1 MPERGHHPR
10 GPEGGGVVAWPEEP
24 DINDPMLYTPR
35 ESPRVLK
42 AGDVPAAA
50 PPDESGFVFDADETW
65 SDPLEILHM
74 EQAAKPRPRAG
85 GGPDVENPY
94 ARRHAPARG
103 AAALATADATV
114 GSPVA
119 FRGWPVVHASVI
131 AVCMALLAFIGVM
144 MMPQLAGYF
153 WADLSN
159 FAFINGEVLTYD
171 RALVDNYKKYRDYL
185 RQDMIYQGVF
195 VDGVHVGG
203 MTVAQADEALRQN
216 QAATANAFSLTINIG
231 NKSWVLDNSSIP
243 ATRYLDSVLQQAYA
257 VGRQNTTAIIGTSM
271 TPFRERVDTMLDSLQ
286 RYVYLKSNAA
296 YDHAA
301 VRAKLDEIAAY
312 VTRVP
317 VDSQILSFDPN
328 VRAFTFS
335 DEQAGVTI
343 DTDALYQQVIAKL
356 DQGVAGESITV
367 PPTLI
372 TPAIT
377 KTDMMNNFK
386 LVAAFTTETTGDKN
400 RNNNISLACQAING
414 MVLMPGET
422 FSFNQKT
429 GERTLAKGY
438 REAGA
443 IAAGQLIEDVGGG
456 ICQVSSTLFN
466 AVVRAD
472 LEITSRSPHAWPSTY
487 VKIGEDATVNWPNLD
502 FKFTNQKSTPV
513 FILAYYK
520 DRKCS
525 AEVWGMSLGVG
536 VTIDLESRTIRTIEP
551 TSEVKYVNNPSL
563 ATGESKETVKART
576 GYVVDTYK
584 VWFKD
589 GVEAKRS
596 LLYTTTY
603 KAYQRT
609 IEFN

>member
-1 MPERGHHPR
+1 M
-10 GPEGGGVVAWPEEP
+10 AWQ
-24 DINDPMLYTPR
+24 DDFDVNDPALY
-35 ESPRVLK
+35 
-42 AGDVPAAA
+42 AA
-50 PPDESGFVFDADETW
+50 PKAPRILRAGEQPDAAPTEAADYVFDEPETW
-65 SDPLEILHM
+65 DDSLETLPTVKTAPRTARM
-74 EQAAKPRPRAG
+74 EAADA
-85 GGPDVENPY
+85 NPY
-94 ARRHAPARG
+94 AKRRAPARAEPR
-103 AAALATADATV
+103 AADSGDLLQ
-114 GSPVA
+114 SPSR
-119 FRGWPVVHASVI
+119 FRGKPVVYASVI
-131 AVCMALLAFIGVM
+131 AVCMALLAVICVM

-153 WADLSN
+153 WADLGN
-159 FAFINGEVLTYD
+159 YAFINGEMLAYD
-171 RALVDNYKKYRDYL
+171 RELVGNYKKYRDYL

-216 QAATANAFSLTINIG
+216 NAAKANSFSLAINIG
-231 NKSWVLDNSSIP
+231 NKSWVLDNSNVP
-243 ATRYLDSVLQQAYA
+243 ATRYLDSVLKQAYA
-257 VGRQNTTAIIGTSM
+257 VGRQNTTAIIGTNL
-271 TPFRERVDTMLDSLQ
+271 TPFRERVDTMLNTLDH
-286 RYVYLKSNAA
+286 YVYLKSNAT
-296 YDHAA
+296 YDHDA
-301 VRAKLDEIAAY
+301 VRAKLNEISAF
-312 VTRVP
+312 VTRDP
-317 VDSQILSFDPN
+317 VNSVILSFDPN
-328 VRAFTFS
+328 SRTFTFS

-343 DTDALYQQVIAKL
+343 DTEALYQQVVAKL
-356 DQGVAGESITV
+356 DQGAVNESITV
-367 PPTLI
+367 APALI
-372 TPAIT
+372 TPSVT

-414 MVLMPGET
+414 RVLLPGES
-422 FSFNQKT
+422 FSFNQTT
-429 GERTLAKGY
+429 GERTTDKGY

-472 LEITSRSPHAWPSTY
+472 LEIVSRSPHAWPSTY

-502 FKFTNQKSTPV
+502 FKFRNNKSTPV

-525 AEVWGMSLGVG
+525 AEVWGMSLGTG
-536 VTIDLESRTIRTIEP
+536 VTIDLSSRTIRTIEP
-551 TSEVKYVNNPSL
+551 SSEVKYVQNTSL
-563 ATGESKETVKART
+563 MPGESKETVKART

-589 GVEAKRS
+589 GVEAKRE
-596 LLYTTTY
+596 LLYTSTY